1 MNIDRLAVMA
11 NDISTFFAA
20 ESPPQRAAEDVAQH
34 LRRFWEPRM
43 RRQIIAHLREHG
55 GGGLEPPARCA
66 VRRWPRP
73 ICPAREPCPLALVS
87 KGDFS

>member
-1 MNIDRLAVMA
+1 MNIDRLVAMA

-20 ESPPQRAAEDVAQH
+20 ESPPERAAEDVAQH

-55 GGGLEPPARCA
+55 GGGARAAGALRGPA
-66 VRRWPRP
+66 
-73 ICPAREPCPLALVS
+73 LAAADLS
-87 KGDFS
+87 GA